1 MTEFLHEKY
10 KEFIRNNY
18 GIQSGGFM
26 CSNIE
31 ELMCDFATEVAKE
44 YIEMANKLK
53 EENELIKNSDSLCKL
68 IGKQK
73 LKIKEL
79 EKQIIEWHEPNDFPK
94 RNGNVVQNQDGD
106 KVTYDYRLKYWR
118 WTDGGTDGLKMI
130 AWCEIPKLGGKSC

>member
-44 YIEMANKLK
+44 YIEMASKL
-53 EENELIKNSDSLCKL
+53 ENEN
-68 IGKQK
+68 
-73 LKIKEL
+73 KEL
-79 EKQIIEWHEPNDFPK
+79 KNELQQSKEIIIDVLPILIENIPIGAISLESYK
-94 RNGNVVQNQDGD
+94 
-106 KVTYDYRLKYWR
+106 KYLMYDRINKFLK
-118 WTDGGTDGLKMI
+118 GENKN
-130 AWCEIPKLGGKSC
+130 A